1 MVMDSIALP
10 ETLELADGGRME
22 IRPTTAADADRI
34 CAVYESLSV
43 DDRRRRFFSAFH
55 PQREWCRE
63 WADLGARGGFGV
75 IAIVRRADAADEV
88 AGEAGYAMRADG
100 DGDLAV
106 TVTSRWRGWLGAYLL
121 DVLVRH
127 AGEVGVRNLQAE
139 VLLDNAAMLSLLQ
152 RRDPVA
158 MTHDSA
164 MVRLSIGTTGATPTW
179 PPADER
185 RRVLIEVAGRRWSGE
200 EAADRAGLS
209 TVMCAGPAARGEHGC
224 PVLEGGRCPLAD
236 GADAIVMLLD
246 PDDERSA
253 RLAQAHRQ
261 QSPSTPLLV
270 GHRRSGASGDG
281 SPVEGCVEVEQDA
294 AAAVAQVLA
303 LIGGSPSRTA
313 EA

>member
-1 MVMDSIALP
+1 MVMDSITLP

-34 CAVYESLSV
+34 CAVYESLSD

-158 MTHDSA
+158 MAHDSA

-200 EAADRAGLS
+200 EAADLAGLS
-209 TVMCAGPAARGEHGC
+209 TVMCAGPAPSPAPSYELKWVLARTPWTRVVSSYARQRARGFPTGSHPAAMPWC
-224 PVLEGGRCPLAD
+224 SLCAARWPPPLH
-236 GADAIVMLLD
+236 
-246 PDDERSA
+246 
-253 RLAQAHRQ
+253 LA
-261 QSPSTPLLV
+261 PPGL
-270 GHRRSGASGDG
+270 
-281 SPVEGCVEVEQDA
+281 
-294 AAAVAQVLA
+294 
-303 LIGGSPSRTA
+303 
-313 EA
+313 